1 MTDPQSTASR
11 ILSPKSCALVV
22 IDPQTKLMP
31 AIFEADRVIKNTVL
45 LIRLSQILSIP
56 AVITTQYSQ
65 GLGPLVAEVA
75 CAAPGATPFD
85 KTSFGCFGDENFV
98 AHLKK
103 VAPGR
108 DTLLIAGV
116 ESHVCVTQTALGAL
130 NAGYEVHVARDATS
144 SRTREN
150 MGCRPPPHGPRRG
163 RPQLHGND
171 DLRTAGQERHP
182 GVQGHPS
189 SAEVIASVPLCRQ
202 SPRQRQHCRGYHF
215 RGRFLAEF
223 TPSGK
228 ADSSLR
234 SE

>member
-1 MTDPQSTASR
+1 MSDPQSTASR

-31 AIFEADRVIKNTVL
+31 AIFEADRVIKNAVL
-45 LIRLSQILSIP
+45 LLRLSQILAIP

-98 AHLKK
+98 AHLKQ

-108 DTLLIAGV
+108 DALLLAGV

-144 SRTREN
+144 SRMREN
-150 MGCRPPPHGPRRG
+150 WEAGLHRMDRAGAVISSTEMMIYELLG
-163 RPQLHGND
+163 RSGTPEFKAIL
-171 DLRTAGQERHP
+171 
-182 GVQGHPS
+182 
-189 SAEVIASVPLCRQ
+189 PL
-202 SPRQRQHCRGYHF
+202 
-215 RGRFLAEF
+215 L
-223 TPSGK
+223 K
-228 ADSSLR
+228 
-234 SE
+234 

>member
-1 MTDPQSTASR
+1 MSDPQSTASR

-31 AIFEADRVIKNTVL
+31 AIFEADRVIKNAVL
-45 LIRLSQILSIP
+45 LLRLSQILAIP

-98 AHLKK
+98 AHLKQ

-108 DTLLIAGV
+108 DTLLLAGV

-144 SRTREN
+144 SRMREN
-150 MGCRPPPHGPRRG
+150 WEAGLHRMDRAGAVISSTEMMIYELLG
-163 RPQLHGND
+163 RSGTPEFKAIL
-171 DLRTAGQERHP
+171 
-182 GVQGHPS
+182 
-189 SAEVIASVPLCRQ
+189 PL
-202 SPRQRQHCRGYHF
+202 
-215 RGRFLAEF
+215 L
-223 TPSGK
+223 K
-228 ADSSLR
+228 
-234 SE
+234 